1 MIAALLF
8 TTCAKTDEDLQRETK
23 LQEQTFWGLHDDNGT
38 LDTYYPVYIFD
49 EDNEGYT
56 TIANSMDPMT
66 WEVRNNELRIYYDNG
81 DAPDYRQRI
90 GYDKYYSRT
99 VFRINEF
106 SDTQLEVTLYLFG
119 GYQSNLTMMPVDT
132 AEIDWN

>member
-23 LQEQTFWGLHDDNGT
+23 LQEQTFWGLHDDNVT